1 MPHKEPGK
9 IRNVAVIGHRGTGKT
24 SLVEALL
31 YESGTINR
39 LGSVA
44 EADDRLRPRRRG
56 APARHVDLG
65 ERSPTWSGRA
75 ARST

>member
-1 MPHKEPGK
+1 MPDREPGK

-31 YESGTINR
+31 YESGALDPAGQRVRQVDR
-39 LGSVA
+39 LG
-44 EADDRLRPRRRG
+44 LRRG
-56 APARHVDLG
+56 GAQRGMSISSAVTHL
-65 ERSPTWSGRA
+65 SGRT